1 MPPAAKWTLAD
12 LIDFEAA
19 LAAWDGR
26 ADAQRS
32 RGAGRPAVLREWLAQ
47 QAIGGPGT
55 SWVGALRIS
64 GALLALLMACLGA
77 GAAWGTLNRELEG
90 IHVIWFLAVTLVI
103 PWIFLLAGLLGWAL
117 RGKFRRSG
125 LGGWLIERCA
135 RRILSGRAEGVVEM
149 VRQSGELARVVG
161 WRLARLTQ
169 WTAVAFHGGALLGL
183 AAMVMFKRVGFFWE
197 TTTQAA
203 TQSLLESMVRVLSS
217 PWVALLPG
225 AVPDVAASRRGP
237 GWDGGGESWWPFLLL
252 ALLVWGVLPRLALG
266 MVALGRERSLLGN
279 LAFQAPGHR
288 RLWRKL
294 TEVRRGEEPQ
304 GPVDG
309 ALLIVVGGAEPDP
322 DALRPFLLNRLRVN
336 PTAWESLG
344 VLDAGREEAARAALD
359 KAPAGIVLLA
369 EGWALSPRQMDR
381 ALAEVAARA
390 GERRIVVL
398 VGDAASDGRLRPP
411 GEAERA
417 EWERYADTR
426 RDAEFELVFFEEREE
441 P

>member
-1 MPPAAKWTLAD
+1 MPPAAKWNLAD

-26 ADAQRS
+26 ADGHQPRS
-32 RGAGRPAVLREWLAQ
+32 AGRPAVMREWLARQ
-47 QAIGGPGT
+47 PAGGPG
-55 SWVGALRIS
+55 SCWVGALRLS
-64 GALLALLMACLGA
+64 GGLLALLMAALGA
-77 GAAWGTLNRELEG
+77 AAAWGTLDRGG
-90 IHVIWFLAVTLVI
+90 IHVVWFLAATLVV
-103 PWIFLLAGLLGWAL
+103 PWLFLVAGLLGWAL

-125 LGGWLIERCA
+125 IGGWLIERFA
-135 RRILSGRAEGVVEM
+135 RRILAGRAEGAVET
-149 VRQSGELARVVG
+149 VRRSGELARVVG

-169 WTAVAFHGGALLGL
+169 WTAAAFHAGALLGL
-183 AAMVMFKRVGFFWE
+183 GAMVMFKRVGFYWE
-197 TTTQAA
+197 TTTESA
-203 TQSLLESMVRVLSS
+203 TESLLGSLVQVLSL
-217 PWVALLPG
+217 PWITLAPG

-252 ALLVWGVLPRLALG
+252 ALLVWGLLPRLVLG
-266 MVALGRERSLLGN
+266 AVAAWRERRLLGH

-294 TEVRRGEEPQ
+294 TEVRRGGEPE

-309 ALLIVVGGAEPDP
+309 ALVIVVGGAEPDHE
-322 DALRPFLLNRLRVN
+322 ALRPFLLNRLRVN
-336 PTAWESLG
+336 PTGWESLG
-344 VLDAGREEAARAALD
+344 VLDAGREDAARAALD

-390 GERRIVVL
+390 GGRRIVVL
-398 VGDAASDGRLRPP
+398 VGDAGSDGRLKPP
-411 GEAERA
+411 GDAERG

-426 RDAEFELVFFEEREE
+426 RDEEFELVFYEER
-441 P
+441 